1 MNWSELREVIEKL
14 YKEIIVKEQL
24 TMEEMTNNGELEV
37 TDRLT
42 QEYLDFGYLYDDLK
56 RILLPILENS
66 HRNLQSYV
74 EKKLTKVY
82 FVALCEMIK
91 HDYNRGMLITFK
103 AVTGAD
109 HIDTNRYYAFLKKVT
124 ANEGIRLTKIN
135 NKNQYEEA
143 FILESGIPKK
153 FSKDVLKMF
162 QIYWRY
168 FRAAD
173 HEERRSFIYKFIKGE
188 SIEKVY
194 ILDNSNYNELT
205 NLRERVK
212 DFPEKVLY
220 VFNKFEKIF
229 MAMDDYDDIENLQE
243 RNMSEILNYLNNSLG
258 FKVENVLRS
267 SDLEKVYLAYIS
279 ELTINKFEK
288 ILRNLDKQDIIINP
302 RGERLLAFEQSSK
315 NIWCGIYKIKGV
327 EYKVILDPT
336 LSLSEMLVYECNKI
350 HSLADNYFFY
360 SSEEYFDIEI
370 DYKTI
375 NPRYLYYMN
384 QSRYIWIGK
393 VPPAS
398 KIYIDGK
405 EIKSLQNYSTNYSVI
420 KYFDRVTKNNVLK
433 ILVSRFK
440 LNDKVYA
447 YQKIQASLDN
457 NMSLTLGYVDNRGML
472 YNENIYL
479 DICKRQDEYT
489 LRFLSDNDEIN
500 SSTFVLPDLLLF
512 DKWNGTE
519 YKSESPNT
527 KNSGSLI
534 CFSKSDFSTGESTVV
549 IEEKYM
555 FLDYNVTVFKIST
568 NIECIEICGIK
579 WLFNKANRPYILLKQ
594 DNLLNQNVAY
604 NPEHVVF
611 KVINAEKISDCYMQ
625 VENGSLCYRHK
636 LDQEH
641 YFSEMNFLE
650 TVHGQN
656 ITFLHGKWFVSLWDN
671 QRKVD
676 EIDFIMVPKIR
687 VTQLENI
694 VLENTELKVKVSSD
708 SPCFSDLTGGY
719 TDSIE
724 YSMGLAN
731 MEINDGFITSSEL
744 KSTIFNDKYSI
755 NQEIKIKPRVW
766 GLRVKD
772 YKMNVFLSD
781 TNISLEQLSL
791 PNKQCVVCSTWGFDA
806 LINGKNIKISPGY
819 NIIKWYEHFSSYAP
833 SNVIRV
839 SDGRNSSKF
848 FLGLRSKIVFY
859 DKYMHDSNYT
869 LKFSFTGPTNEKMII
884 RAYVSGNLVMERN
897 LESIKNRYFIYYTI
911 EGIQRFASENLIV
924 EYISNYQKL
933 PVRIY
938 SEKIENLIP
947 INKASERKLIEY
959 IRVDKLVGD
968 YYYQSKDVYDIK
980 SKVLERINQIIG
992 SR

>member
-1 MNWSELREVIEKL
+1 MNWTELREVIEKL
-14 YKEIIVKEQL
+14 YEEIIVKEQL
-24 TMEEMTNNGELEV
+24 TIVEMVRNGELGV

-56 RILLPILENS
+56 RILLPVLQNS
-66 HRNLQSYV
+66 NRSLQLNF

-109 HIDTNRYYAFLKKVT
+109 HIDTNRYYTFLKKVI
-124 ANEGIRLTKIN
+124 ANAGIKVSKVN
-135 NKNQYEEA
+135 NKNQYEES

-168 FRAAD
+168 FRTVGF
-173 HEERRSFIYKFIKGE
+173 EERRSFIYNFIKGE

-229 MAMDDYDDIENLQE
+229 MVMDDYDDIGNLQE
-243 RNMSEILNYLNNSLG
+243 RNMDQILKYLNNLLG
-258 FKVENVLRS
+258 FNVENVLRS
-267 SDLEKVYLAYIS
+267 SDLEKVYWAYIS
-279 ELTINKFEK
+279 ELTIHKFEK

-302 RGERLLAFEQSSK
+302 QGERLFAFEQSSK
-315 NIWCGIYKIKGV
+315 NIWCGIYKIKGI

-384 QSRYIWIGK
+384 QSRYIWVGK

-398 KIYIDGK
+398 KVYVDGK
-405 EIKSLQNYSTNYSVI
+405 EIKSSQNYNMNYSVI
-420 KYFDRVTKNNVLK
+420 KYFNRENKKNELK
-433 ILVSRFK
+433 IIINRFK

-447 YQKIQASLDN
+447 YRQIQASLDN
-457 NMSLTLGYVDNRGML
+457 NIALILGYADNRGML
-472 YNENIYL
+472 YSENTYL
-479 DICKRQDEYT
+479 DICKSQIEYA
-489 LRFLSDNDEIN
+489 LRILCDNEEIN
-500 SSTFVLPDLLLF
+500 NSTFVLPNLLLF

-527 KNSGSLI
+527 KNSGSLV

-549 IEEKYM
+549 VEEKYM
-555 FLDYNVTVFKIST
+555 FLDYNVTVFDIST

-579 WLFNKANRPYILLKQ
+579 WLYNKANRPYILLKQ
-594 DNLLNQNVAY
+594 DNLLNENVAY
-604 NPEHVVF
+604 NPEDIVF
-611 KVINAEKISDCYMQ
+611 KVINAEKISDCYIQ
-625 VENGSLCYRHK
+625 VENESLHFRYK
-636 LDQEH
+636 LEYEH
-641 YFSEMNFLE
+641 YHNEITFLE
-650 TVHGQN
+650 TIRGHSG
-656 ITFLHGKWFVSLWDN
+656 ISLHGKWFISLWEN
-671 QRKVD
+671 QRKID
-676 EIDFIMVPKIR
+676 EIDFIIVPKIR
-687 VTQLENI
+687 VTQIENI
-694 VLENTELKVKVSSD
+694 VLENTELKVKVSSE

-719 TDSIE
+719 SNSIE
-724 YSMGLAN
+724 YSMGIAN

-744 KSTIFNDKYSI
+744 KSTIFNDKYCVS
-755 NQEIKIKPRVW
+755 QEIRIKPRIW

-772 YKMNVFLSD
+772 YEKNVFLTD
-781 TNISLEQLSL
+781 TNVSLENLSL
-791 PNKQCVVCSTWGFDA
+791 PNKQCTVCATVGFDA
-806 LINGKNIKISPGY
+806 LINEKNIKMYPGY
-819 NIIKWYEHFSSYAP
+819 NNVKWYEYFQHYAP
-833 SNVIRV
+833 SNVIRI
-839 SDGRNSSKF
+839 SDGRNSSEF
-848 FLGLRSKIVFY
+848 VFGLRSKLVIY
-859 DKYMHDSNYT
+859 DKYLHNSNYT

-884 RAYVSGNLVMERN
+884 RAYVNGNIVMERN
-897 LESIKNRYFIYYTI
+897 FESVKNRFFIYYTI
-911 EGIQRFASENLIV
+911 EDIQRFVNHNLII

-938 SEKIENLIP
+938 SEKIDNISP
-947 INKASERKLIEY
+947 INKVLECRLIEY
-959 IRVDKLVGD
+959 IRVDKLVEE
-968 YYYQSKDVYDIK
+968 YYYKSKDIYDIK
-980 SKVLERINQIIG
+980 SKALECINQIIG
-992 SR
+992 R